1 MDRKPYG
8 LMDGSDYVSA
18 QIRYCIGSTGA
29 FGADQGFDRLLLA
42 CVNSLTITYAE
53 LRQ

>member
-8 LMDGSDYVSA
+8 LMDLITFQRRFGTA
-18 QIRYCIGSTGA
+18 IGSTSA